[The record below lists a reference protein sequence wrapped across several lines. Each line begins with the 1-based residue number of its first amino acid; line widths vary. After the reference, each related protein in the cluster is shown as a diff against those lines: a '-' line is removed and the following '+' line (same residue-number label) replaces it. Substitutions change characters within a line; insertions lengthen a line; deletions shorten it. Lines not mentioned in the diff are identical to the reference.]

1 MPERLDVT
9 AVELAMLGT
18 PGRPR
23 RCHRSRAARP
33 HPCDEHGNR
42 SEPHPEPSGPAA
54 LACQPGSGSTA
65 SLAAVIDLHAH
76 STVSDGSDPPE
87 RIPELAAAAGC
98 SAVALT
104 DHDSLAGLP
113 AARRRA
119 AELGLTLVP
128 GCEISCLGPASGGMH
143 VLVYFAED
151 DGSPVS
157 AELARL
163 RDDRRARNERL
174 VARLHEL
181 GVPIAFDD
189 VVAEAGGTE
198 GVGRPHF
205 AAVLVR
211 MGTADSIDDAF
222 ARYLGAGTPGYVPK
236 ARLEGPEVARLAA
249 ASGGVAVLAHPLSLG
264 LEPPALEAT
273 VAELAEAGFVGLEA
287 LYGRYRPEERRALA
301 DLARRHGLVATGGS
315 DHHGAS
321 KPDLTVGTGR
331 GDLRV
336 PDRVLEDLH
345 ARRPAT

>member
-1 MPERLDVT
+1 M
-9 AVELAMLGT
+9 
-18 PGRPR
+18 
-23 RCHRSRAARP
+23 
-33 HPCDEHGNR
+33 
-42 SEPHPEPSGPAA
+42 
-54 LACQPGSGSTA
+54 
-65 SLAAVIDLHAH
+65 IDLHTH

-87 RIPELAAAAGC
+87 RIPELAAAVGC
-98 SAVALT
+98 TAVALT

-119 AELGLTLVP
+119 SELGLTLVP
-128 GCEISCLGPASGGMH
+128 GCEISCRGPGSGGMH
-143 VLVYFAED
+143 VLVYFVED

-163 RDDRRARNERL
+163 RDDRRTRNERL
-174 VARLHEL
+174 VTRLHEL
-181 GVPIAFDD
+181 GVPLSFDD

-211 MGTADSIDDAF
+211 TGVADSIDDAF

-236 ARLEGPEVARLAA
+236 ARLEGPEVARLAT

-301 DLARRHGLVATGGS
+301 DLARRHGLVVTGGS
-315 DHHGAS
+315 DHHGTS

-336 PDRVLEDLH
+336 PDEVLDDLT
-345 ARRPAT
+345 ARLPAA